1 MAPARLQG
9 VVVQSIT
16 VYNNQRVIMR
26 IENYAPYYQYTPQIA
41 LERFTPQAEP
51 QRSGSLI
58 QEGSFDPERSWRF
71 APGIIVDISQQARD
85 AARSRNDANSQDKEQ
100 AEGAGKIADVKGM
113 EECQT
118 CKNRKYVDRSD
129 DSSVSF
135 QSPAH
140 ISPGQAAS
148 VVMSHEREHVS
159 NEQAKAERDDRKVI
173 SQTVALSMST
183 CPECGRMYVSGGVT
197 RTITAE
203 DNSGEMAAQEP
214 APDAE

>member
-1 MAPARLQG
+1 
-9 VVVQSIT
+9 
-16 VYNNQRVIMR
+16 MR
-26 IENYAPYYQYTPQIA
+26 IDPYAQYYQYTPQTA
-41 LERFTPQAEP
+41 QASYP
-51 QRSGSLI
+51 
-58 QEGSFDPERSWRF
+58 QEGPER
-71 APGIIVDISQQARD
+71 AAGLYVPGIIVDISPQARAAFSRD
-85 AARSRNDANSQDKEQ
+85 AEQ
-100 AEGAGKIADVKGM
+100 AEGAGKIGEAKGA

-148 VVMSHEREHVS
+148 VVMSHEREHVT

-173 SQTVALSMST
+173 SQTVTLSMST

-197 RTITAE
+197 RTLTAK
-203 DNSGEMAAQEP
+203 DNSGETAAQIP
-214 APDAE
+214 ASPAGE

>member
-1 MAPARLQG
+1 
-9 VVVQSIT
+9 
-16 VYNNQRVIMR
+16 MR
-26 IENYAPYYQYTPQIA
+26 IDNFAPYSIYTPQTA
-41 LERFTPQAEP
+41 QARYTPEEP
-51 QRSGSLI
+51 QKTAGLYV
-58 QEGSFDPERSWRF
+58 
-71 APGIIVDISQQARD
+71 PGIIVDISPQAR
-85 AARSRNDANSQDKEQ
+85 AALSRDTEQ
-100 AEGAGKIADVKGM
+100 VEGAGKIGEAKGA

-159 NEQAKAERDDRKVI
+159 NEQAKAEKDDRRVI
-173 SQTVALSMST
+173 SQTVTLSMST

-197 RTITAE
+197 RTLTAK
-203 DNSGEMAAQEP
+203 DNSGQTAAQIP
-214 APDAE
+214 ASPAGE